1 MREAGWA
8 IARRAMLL
16 SMPALA
22 QPMGP
27 VTIIVPYSA
36 GSPPDIVGR
45 MVADGLARRTGQ
57 PHIVDNRAGASVNIG
72 TQAVARAAPDGRTLL
87 LTTTT
92 LAMNVSLF
100 RSVPYDPQASFAPI
114 AEIATIG
121 FGLLL
126 HPSAGADAR
135 AFVAQARA
143 APGSI
148 AYGSPGI
155 GTPQHLAMEL
165 FRQQAGIEVTHVP
178 YRGLSAAVTDLLAGR
193 VGAMFVTIGAARELG
208 GGGRV
213 RLAAVAGPARLP
225 SAPEVPTLREQGLP
239 ETPMD
244 VWYGLFAPA
253 GTPAETV
260 ARLNA
265 LTNEMLA
272 APETRAAMVA
282 GGMVPAGGPPERLA
296 TLLAAELPRWAGVV
310 RNAGITPE

>member
-1 MREAGWA
+1 MRAC
-8 IARRAMLL
+8 RRALL
-16 SMPALA
+16 LAAPALA
-22 QPMGP
+22 QPAGP

-57 PHIVDNRAGASVNIG
+57 PHIVDNRAGASANIG

-100 RSVPYDPQASFAPI
+100 RSVPYDPVASFAPI

-126 HPSAGADAR
+126 HPSVGADAR

-193 VGAMFVTIGAARELG
+193 VSAMFVTIGAARELG

-213 RLAAVAGPARLP
+213 RLVAVTGPTRLP
-225 SAPEVPTLREQGLP
+225 AAPDVPTLLEQGLP

-253 GTPAETV
+253 ATPAETV

-265 LTNEMLA
+265 LTNEWLA
-272 APETRAAMVA
+272 APDTRAAMVTA
-282 GGMVPAGGPPERLA
+282 GMVPAGGPPERLA
-296 TLLAAELPRWAGVV
+296 ALLATELPRWAGVV
-310 RNAGITPE
+310 RTAGISPE